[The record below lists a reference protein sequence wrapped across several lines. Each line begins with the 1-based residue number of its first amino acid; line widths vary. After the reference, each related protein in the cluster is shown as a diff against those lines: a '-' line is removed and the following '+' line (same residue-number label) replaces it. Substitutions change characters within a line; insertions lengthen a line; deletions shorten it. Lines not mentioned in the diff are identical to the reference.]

1 MRPRRHLHALAIV
14 VDDYDAAL
22 DFYVGTLGFV
32 LRKDIRLSA
41 EKRWVL
47 IAPDATCD
55 TNILVAKAN
64 GAPQQA
70 AVGNQFGGRV
80 GLFLHTEDFD
90 HDHAMMCAAG
100 VRFEEAPREEIY
112 GKVAVWR
119 DPFGNR
125 WDLLQ
130 LNSAS

>member
-1 MRPRRHLHALAIV
+1 MTPRRHLHALAIV

-22 DFYVGTLGFV
+22 AFYVGKLGFV

-47 IAPDATCD
+47 IAPDASCD
-55 TNILVAKAN
+55 THILVAKAS
-64 GAPQQA
+64 GARQRA
-70 AVGNQFGGRV
+70 VVGNQFGGRV
-80 GLFLHTEDFD
+80 GLFLHSEDFD
-90 HDHAMMCAAG
+90 QDHAMMCAAG
-100 VRFEEAPREEIY
+100 VLFEEAPREEVY
-112 GKVAVWR
+112 GKVAVWC

-130 LNSAS
+130 LNDAP